1 MRKVRKNYIYW
12 DLDGTLWQHKEHE
25 VELICKTLNI
35 LYSTELEEEFFYM
48 IEKFN
53 RYFATRKVTQ
63 EEICQI
69 IERTMTKLYFIGI
82 SGRQFLDAWCTTE
95 CNEINKDAE
104 KILQKMSELGKQNNV
119 LTDWLWSRQMSQM
132 REFGILNYIEN
143 VYSCEDYFLK
153 KNPKSIARVIKQGKE
168 KESIIIGDSLSSDI
182 AFANNAGISSI
193 WYNPS
198 KTQNLTEYKPTFE
211 VTSLMEILDII
222 E

>member
-12 DLDGTLWQHKEHE
+12 DLDGTLWQHKKHE
-25 VELICKTLNI
+25 VKLICNNLGI
-35 LYSTELEEEFFYM
+35 LYSIELEEEFYYM
-48 IEKFN
+48 IEEFN
-53 RYFATRKVTQ
+53 RHFTTRKVTQ

-69 IERTMTKLYFIGI
+69 IERTMPKLYVAGI

-95 CNEINKDAE
+95 CNEINKNAK
-104 KILQKMSELGKQNNV
+104 KILQEMSELGKQNNV
-119 LTDWLWSRQMSQM
+119 LTDWLWHCQVSQM

-143 VYSCEDYFLK
+143 VYSCEGHFLK
-153 KNPKSIARVIKQGKE
+153 KNPKSIARVIKPGTE

-182 AFANNAGISSI
+182 AFANNSGISSI

-198 KTQNLTEYKPTFE
+198 KTKNLTDYKPTFE
-211 VTSLMEILDII
+211 VTSLMEVLDII